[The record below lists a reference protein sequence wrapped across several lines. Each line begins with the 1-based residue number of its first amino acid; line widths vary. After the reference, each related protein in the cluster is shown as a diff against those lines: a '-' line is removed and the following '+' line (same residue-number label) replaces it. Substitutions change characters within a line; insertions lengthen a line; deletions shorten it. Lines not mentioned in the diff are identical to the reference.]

1 MSSTIKIHFKYENRK
16 HTLTAILNDDL
27 TLSKSRKN
35 QATDVIENFGD
46 DSRWSIVFDIDNG
59 ILYEAIMLRDINGDK
74 SMKVDHVIIWGG
86 EDRST
91 LLDSATATYSVNIK

>member
-35 QATDVIENFGD
+35 QATDIIDNYD
-46 DSRWSIVFDIDNG
+46 DSRWAIVFDLDDEI
-59 ILYEAIMLRDINGDK
+59 IYEAVMLRNVDGGK
-74 SMKVDHVIIWGG
+74 SMKVKYVIIWGG
-86 EDRST
+86 TDRST
-91 LLDSATATYSVNIK
+91 LLDSVIATSTVNCK